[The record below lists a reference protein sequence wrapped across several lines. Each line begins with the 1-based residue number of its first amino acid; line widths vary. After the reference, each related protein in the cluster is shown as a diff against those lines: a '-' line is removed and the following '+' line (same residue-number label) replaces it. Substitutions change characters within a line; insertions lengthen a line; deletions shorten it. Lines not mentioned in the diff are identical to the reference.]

1 MVFYNRLRLSTKTI
15 LLTLCAAYTLCNTI
29 NANFIRSVRF
39 QKQQACLHSTNHEE
53 TFCFVS
59 SNMTLSYQVTG
70 ADKDQLV
77 TSLAAIILSDC
88 GADISADA
96 INSVLSAS
104 GNTVPAYY
112 PTLYASYIEKAG
124 GLEKFFAGPSAGAGE
139 SYFKF
144 CLCFFNQ
151 QFKLMYVIIYLS
163 RFI

>member
-1 MVFYNRLRLSTKTI
+1 MRCIHHLYHFK
-15 LLTLCAAYTLCNTI
+15 CQ
-29 NANFIRSVRF
+29 FHKIRPIPKATSMF
-39 QKQQACLHSTNHEE
+39 ACTNHEE

-144 CLCFFNQ
+144 CLCFF
-151 QFKLMYVIIYLS
+151 
-163 RFI
+163 

>member
-77 TSLAAIILSDC
+77 TSLAA
-88 GADISADA
+88 DA